1 MVRRTGPSR
10 FDPWSITRLTSSN
23 PAPGSRRPPRT
34 AEQALSATEAAVA
47 AVFRE
52 EAGRLTAA
60 LVRALG
66 DFNLA
71 EEVVQ
76 DSLVAALEKWP
87 EQGIP
92 DKPGAWL
99 MTTAR
104 RRAIDIL
111 RRDKRYREKVELLEG
126 SDLRSDPAEADD
138 RLRLIFTCCHPALSQ
153 EAQVALTLRAV
164 AGFTTEEIARAF
176 LVAESTVAQRIVRA
190 KRKIVEAN
198 IPYRV
203 PEGSELAGRLD
214 GVLSVLYLMF
224 NEGYLSRGAQ
234 VAMRRD
240 LADDSLWL
248 ARLVDQLMPDQPE
261 VIGLL
266 ALMKLNLAR
275 SAARF
280 DTAGEMVLLPDQ
292 DRSLW
297 DKAAIAEGVALLER
311 AGAMR
316 ASGPYQ
322 VQAAIVALHS
332 EARSWTETDWHQIV
346 VLYDALVQMAD
357 NPVIRLNRAVAL
369 SHFAGPQ
376 IALGEVNDLALVL
389 SEYHLLDSIRAELL
403 DQLGEPALAREALLR
418 ALELCQNPAERSLL
432 LRKLGR

>member
-1 MVRRTGPSR
+1 MKHSAWPRHGPAAASSR
-10 FDPWSITRLTSSN
+10 SGPWSTTLKAEETHATSD
-23 PAPGSRRPPRT
+23 
-34 AEQALSATEAAVA
+34 AAVA
-47 AVFRE
+47 AVFRD

-60 LVRALG
+60 LMRVLG
-66 DFNLA
+66 DFALA

-111 RRDKRYREKVELLEG
+111 RRDKRYREKLALLEG
-126 SDLRSDPAEADD
+126 SELRSDPAEADD

-164 AGFTTEEIARAF
+164 AGFTTAEVASAF
-176 LVAESTVAQRIVRA
+176 LTAEATVAQRIVRA
-190 KRKIVEAN
+190 KRKIVDAH

-240 LADDSLWL
+240 LADDAMWL
-248 ARLVDQLMPDQPE
+248 NGLLVSLMPDQAE
-261 VIGLL
+261 VLGLQ
-266 ALMKLNLAR
+266 ALMMLNLAR

-280 DTAGEMVLLPDQ
+280 DAAGEMVLLPDQ

-297 DKAAIAEGVALLER
+297 DRPAIAEGIALLDR

-316 ASGPYQ
+316 APGPYQ
-322 VQAAIVALHS
+322 IQSAIAALHS
-332 EARSWTETDWHQIV
+332 EARSWEETDWHQIV
-346 VLYDALVQMAD
+346 VLYDALLRMAD
-357 NPVIRLNRAVAL
+357 SP
-369 SHFAGPQ
+369 
-376 IALGEVNDLALVL
+376 
-389 SEYHLLDSIRAELL
+389 
-403 DQLGEPALAREALLR
+403 
-418 ALELCQNPAERSLL
+418 
-432 LRKLGR
+432 

>member
-1 MVRRTGPSR
+1 MNSTEFTGL
-10 FDPWSITRLTSSN
+10 I
-23 PAPGSRRPPRT
+23 
-34 AEQALSATEAAVA
+34 A

-52 EAGRLTAA
+52 ETGRLTAA
-60 LVRALG
+60 LVRAVG
-66 DFNLA
+66 DFDLA

-111 RRDKRYREKVELLEG
+111 RRDTRYREKLALLE
-126 SDLRSDPAEADD
+126 RSALTPEPSEADD

-164 AGFTTEEIARAF
+164 VGFTTAEIASAF
-176 LVAESTVAQRIVRA
+176 LVAETTVAQRIVRA
-190 KRKIVEAN
+190 KRKIVDAH

-203 PEGSELAGRLD
+203 PEGDELAGRLG

-234 VAMRRD
+234 IAMRRD
-240 LADDSLWL
+240 LADDALWL
-248 ARLVDQLMPDQPE
+248 TRLVATLMPDQPE
-261 VIGLL
+261 VLGLL

-275 SAARF
+275 SEARF
-280 DTAGEMVLLPDQ
+280 DAFGEMVLLPDQ

-297 DKAAIAEGVALLER
+297 DHAAITDGIATLDR

-322 VQAAIVALHS
+322 VQAAIAALHA
-332 EARSWTETDWHQIV
+332 EAASWAETDWHQIV
-346 VLYDALVQMAD
+346 ILYDTLVRMAD
-357 NPVIRLNRAVAL
+357 SPVVRLNRAVAL
-369 SHFAGPQ
+369 SHFAGPEV
-376 IALGEVNDLALVL
+376 ALGEVNDLAISL
-389 SEYHLLDSIRAELL
+389 SGYHLFHSTRAELL
-403 DQLGEPALAREALLR
+403 DRVGEPVLAREARRR
-418 ALELCQNPAERSLL
+418 ALDLCQNPAERSLL
-432 LRKLGR
+432 ERKLRG

>member
-1 MVRRTGPSR
+1 MRV
-10 FDPWSITRLTSSN
+10 
-23 PAPGSRRPPRT
+23 
-34 AEQALSATEAAVA
+34 
-47 AVFRE
+47 
-52 EAGRLTAA
+52 
-60 LVRALG
+60 LG
-66 DFNLA
+66 DFALA

-111 RRDKRYREKVELLEG
+111 RRDTRYREKLALLE
-126 SDLRSDPAEADD
+126 RSALTPEPSEPDD

-164 AGFTTEEIARAF
+164 VGLTTAEIGSAF
-176 LVAESTVAQRIVRA
+176 LVAEATVAQRIVRA
-190 KRKIVEAN
+190 KRKIVDAH

-203 PEGSELAGRLD
+203 PEGAEMAGRLD

-234 VAMRRD
+234 IAMRRD
-240 LADDSLWL
+240 IADDALWL
-248 ARLVDQLMPDQPE
+248 TRLVATLMPDQPE
-261 VIGLL
+261 VLGLL

-275 SAARF
+275 SNARF
-280 DTAGEMVLLPDQ
+280 DAAGEMVLLPDQ
-292 DRSLW
+292 DRALW
-297 DKAAIAEGVALLER
+297 DHAAIADGIATLER

-322 VQAAIVALHS
+322 VQAAIAALHA
-332 EARSWTETDWHQIV
+332 EARSWAETDWHQIV
-346 VLYDALVQMAD
+346 VLYDVLIRMAD
-357 NPVIRLNRAVAL
+357 SPVVRLNRAVAL
-369 SHFAGPQ
+369 SHFVGPEV
-376 IALGEVNDLALVL
+376 ALGEVNDLAISL
-389 SEYHLLDSIRAELL
+389 SGYHLFHSTRAELL
-403 DQLGEPALAREALLR
+403 DRVGEPVLAREARRR
-418 ALELCQNPAERSLL
+418 ALDLCQNPAERSLL
-432 LRKLGR
+432 ERKLRS

>member
-1 MVRRTGPSR
+1 MGAKGASSR
-10 FDPWSITRLTSSN
+10 CGPWSST
-23 PAPGSRRPPRT
+23 RT
-34 AEQALSATEAAVA
+34 AEQTHTATGAAVA

-66 DFNLA
+66 DFDLA

-76 DSLVAALEKWP
+76 DSLVTALEKWP

-111 RRDKRYREKVELLEG
+111 RRGKRHQEKVALLE
-126 SDLRSDPAEADD
+126 RSTMGPEPAEADD

-164 AGFTTEEIARAF
+164 VGFTTSEIASAF
-176 LVAESTVAQRIVRA
+176 LLAEATVAQRIVRA
-190 KRKIVEAN
+190 KRKIVDAR
-198 IPYRV
+198 IPYRM
-203 PEGSELAGRLD
+203 PEGNELAGRLD

-224 NEGYLSRGAQ
+224 NEGYLSRGALA
-234 VAMRRD
+234 AMRRD
-240 LADDSLWL
+240 VAEDAVWL
-248 ARLVDQLMPDQPE
+248 ASLVAQLMPDQAE

-275 SAARF
+275 SRARF
-280 DTAGEMVLLPDQ
+280 DESGEMVLLPDQ
-292 DRSLW
+292 DRGLW
-297 DKAAIAEGVALLER
+297 DHVAIAEAIALLER
-311 AGAMR
+311 AGSMR
-316 ASGPYQ
+316 ATGPYQ
-322 VQAAIVALHS
+322 LQAAIAAIHS
-332 EARSWTETDWHQIV
+332 ESNSWEDTDWHQIV
-346 VLYDALVQMAD
+346 LLYDALLRLSD
-357 NPVIRLNRAVAL
+357 SPVVRLNRAVAL
-369 SHFAGPQ
+369 SHFAGNEA
-376 IALGEVNDLALVL
+376 ALGEVNDLAISLAD
-389 SEYHLLDSIRAELL
+389 YHLFHSTRAELL
-403 DQLGEPALAREALLR
+403 DRIGEPALARKARLR

-432 LRKLGR
+432 QRKLER